1 MKNTKGFTLIEM
13 AVVLAV
19 IAVLAAIL
27 TPLVTS
33 YIDQARVVRAN
44 ADTNQ
49 IAKSYILYYRDTAY
63 WPVYTSLT
71 LAQAGNPSVQCQVSG
86 TGSRT
91 LPTQA
96 AGNTTWSTAPLACN
110 VVTNVGIIREYLN
123 VNTLGLT
130 TGNPAG
136 GGTSYRGP
144 YLDGLDA
151 ADPWGNLYVVN
162 SRHLSTNDQ
171 TKWAFA
177 ISAGPDGLLSTS
189 GTQQRA
195 TGTPVPVATSGDD
208 ILSLI
213 R

>member
-1 MKNTKGFTLIEM
+1 MKGTKGFTLIEM

-33 YIDQARVVRAN
+33 YIDQARVVRASS
-44 ADTNQ
+44 DTSQ
-49 IAKSYILYYRDTAY
+49 IAKAYILYYRDTSY
-63 WPVYTSLT
+63 WPVFTSLVS
-71 LAQAGNPSVQCQVSG
+71 AQAGNPSVQCQVSG
-86 TGSRT
+86 SGSRT

-96 AGNTTWSTAPLACN
+96 AGNTTWSTTPLACSTA
-110 VVTNVGIIREYLN
+110 TNVGVIREYLN

-136 GGTSYRGP
+136 GGTSFRGP
-144 YLDGLDA
+144 YMDGLDA
-151 ADPWGNLYVVN
+151 NDPWGNAYVVN

-171 TKWAFA
+171 TRWSFA
-177 ISAGPDGLLSTS
+177 ITAGPDGLLSTNGS
-189 GTQQRA
+189 QLKSAG
-195 TGTPVPVATSGDD
+195 PVVTSSDD